1 LKALSA
7 VEPIETPVNPTK
19 FLPEMTTEF
28 PPDVGPLSDTT
39 ESIAGR
45 ATGKSVEH
53 DVVAV
58 WKLTVTVAGAIAEE
72 PQAVALG

>member
-1 LKALSA
+1 
-7 VEPIETPVNPTK
+7 
-19 FLPEMTTEF
+19 MTTEF